1 MEASRAESCHTSSG
15 PGPLRPL
22 AAGGA
27 IPAGTGSLPLLF
39 ESWVDPI
46 VLCDLGF
53 RAYHV
58 WTNSGFKTRENSAL
72 EI

>member
-1 MEASRAESCHTSSG
+1 MRSWWRLAGQSHVTCLQGQS
-15 PGPLRPL
+15 PLHPL
-22 AAGGA
+22 AADGA

-58 WTNSGFKTRENSAL
+58 
-72 EI
+72 